1 MFEQRFAV
9 VGHQNQ
15 WLLAEIGAGGR
26 IKPLAQAD
34 QVTFLDVEQGFT
46 VDQGV
51 QQTAFEQIEL
61 SSANVFVEV
70 VYCSQFDRLAAWL
83 ESFEQ
88 KFRDTLKRADELFGV
103 RGLVTYQIHG

>member
-1 MFEQRFAV
+1 MYWVNCSWRRLVCVDMLEQRFAV

-15 WLLAEIGAGGR
+15 RLLAEIGAGGR

-46 VDQGV
+46 VDKGV

-61 SSANVFVEV
+61 S
-70 VYCSQFDRLAAWL
+70 
-83 ESFEQ
+83 
-88 KFRDTLKRADELFGV
+88 FR
-103 RGLVTYQIHG
+103 